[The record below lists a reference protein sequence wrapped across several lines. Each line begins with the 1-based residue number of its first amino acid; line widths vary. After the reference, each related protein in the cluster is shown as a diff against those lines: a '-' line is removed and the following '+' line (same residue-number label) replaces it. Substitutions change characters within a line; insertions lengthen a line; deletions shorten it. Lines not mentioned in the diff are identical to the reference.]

1 MLPRKKYLRGL
12 CLLLAVG
19 FGASSLVSAPAQAV
33 TRYTPPVTVQEIS
46 PKLLMK
52 SSSTYLK
59 TVQVVAPTV
68 VKPFSVVGLTWLGTL
83 PEGTTFKARV
93 RESGK
98 WSSWNE
104 LHFSDDHGVDVTSL
118 EATGSR
124 NGTDPFMSAVAD
136 AIEVNMTNKSGL
148 APKDLKVD
156 LIGSQETKQDRA
168 LLASVRNVEA
178 TVNLSAAAVTPAGGV
193 VLRPNIVTRAQWGAD
208 ETWRDPVPR
217 MGTKI
222 DAGFVHHTA
231 STNNY
236 SPEQAPAQMRALYA
250 YYTKSLKYADM
261 AYNFLVDQY
270 GTVYEGRNACTYGDV
285 NPCDGPSLPVIGAH
299 TAGLNLNTFAISAI
313 GNYDTKA
320 PSNPAALVESI
331 ASLMAWKIAPYGLD
345 PNANASMISSDTS
358 GLSKYS
364 NGMTAI
370 TPVISGHRDVGKTAC
385 PGRYLYPYLPAIR
398 ARATELLL
406 PVIRDVSVSPLN
418 LNQSSAENV
427 NVQAT
432 IPATANWAVEVTNEA
447 TGQLINSISGVQ
459 GDTGAIQ
466 YTWNRTDQ
474 VGNLVPAGRYAVSI
488 KATLRDIALPAKA
501 KVVTLAAPPTVLS
514 KVSFKRV
521 SPTKTKVA
529 WNVRA
534 ADVAPATNYEFR
546 ISSDRTRTWT
556 KWSKASRSE
565 FVTAKWRRGQIYYV
579 ELKSSS
585 VVGTSN
591 VIRKKYVV
599 SGYAPPKPLAV
610 SAISFIQATPETLNA
625 SWTGAISEYESE
637 GFYVRTSINGNKWT
651 AWKKTDGKQAQTSIK
666 VIAGD
671 KVRLQVKEKNFSGF
685 SPIVT
690 GRFTAN

>member
-1 MLPRKKYLRGL
+1 MLPRKKYPRAL
-12 CLLLAVG
+12 CLLLAAG
-19 FGASSLVSAPAQAV
+19 FGASSLVLAPAQAV
-33 TRYTPPVTVQEIS
+33 TRYTPPVTVQEVT
-46 PKLLMK
+46 PKFVTK
-52 SSSTYLK
+52 SSSASIK
-59 TVQVVAPTV
+59 TIQVVAQTAT
-68 VKPFSVVGLTWLGTL
+68 KPFSVVGLTWQGKLPGGTI
-83 PEGTTFKARV
+83 FKARV
-93 RESGK
+93 REAGK
-98 WSSWNE
+98 WSTWNE
-104 LHFSDDHGVDVTSL
+104 LHFSDDHGVDSNSL
-118 EATGSR
+118 EASGTR
-124 NGTDPFMSAVAD
+124 NGTDPFMTAVAD
-136 AIEVNMTNKSGL
+136 AVEVIMTNKSGL
-148 APKDLKVD
+148 APKDLKVE

-168 LLASVRNVEA
+168 LLTSVRNVDA
-178 TVNLSAAAVTPAGGV
+178 TTNLSAAAVTPAGGV

-217 MGTKI
+217 MGTTI
-222 DAGFVHHTA
+222 VAGFVHHTA

-299 TAGLNLNTFAISAI
+299 TAGLNPNTFAISAI

-432 IPATANWAVEVTNEA
+432 IPATANWAVEVTKEA

-459 GDTGAIQ
+459 GATGAIQ
-466 YTWNRTDQ
+466 YSWNRTDQ
-474 VGNLVPAGRYAVSI
+474 VGNVVPAGRYAVSI
-488 KATLRDIALPAKA
+488 KASIRDIVLPTNGH
-501 KVVTLAAPPTVLS
+501 VVTLAPPPIISSAVL
-514 KVSFKRV
+514 FKRV

-529 WNVRA
+529 WTVVA
-534 ADVAPATNYEFR
+534 SDVAPVSKNQFR
-546 ISSDRTRTWT
+546 ISSDRARTWS
-556 KWSKASRSE
+556 KWTSAAHSE
-565 FVTAKWRRGQIYYV
+565 FITSKWQRGQVYYV
-579 ELKSSS
+579 EFRSSN
-585 VVGTSN
+585 VMGTSN

-599 SGYAPPKPLAV
+599 SSFAPPKPLAV
-610 SAISFIQATPETLNA
+610 SEISFATVSPNLISA
-625 SWTGAISEYESE
+625 RWIGAVSDYESD
-637 GFYVRTSINGNKWT
+637 GFYVRTSINSKKWSPWT
-651 AWKKTDGKQAQTSIK
+651 KTSAKKTYTAIK
-666 VIAGD
+666 VATGD
-671 KVRLQVKEKNFSGF
+671 KVRVQVKEKNLSGF
-685 SPIVT
+685 SPVIT
-690 GRFTAN
+690 GRYTVN